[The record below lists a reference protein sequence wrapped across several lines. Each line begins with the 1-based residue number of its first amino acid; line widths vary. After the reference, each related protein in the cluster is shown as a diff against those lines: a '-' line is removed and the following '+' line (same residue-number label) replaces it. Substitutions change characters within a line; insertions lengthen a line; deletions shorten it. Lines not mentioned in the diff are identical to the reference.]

1 MENISVMCSNIK
13 KGGGKQLLRLKN
25 ELEMVV
31 WIRNVSE
38 FFFQNGNGIVC
49 FIQIYTTTMT
59 KIEFNSV
66 NLWALW
72 S

>member
-1 MENISVMCSNIK
+1 MENISAMCSNIK

-31 WIRNVSE
+31 WIRNVSG
-38 FFFQNGNGIVC
+38 FFSNGNGIFC
-49 FIQIYTTTMT
+49 FIQIHKTTMT
-59 KIEFNSV
+59 KIESNSV